1 MNQRPLIGKK
11 FDLDN
16 LIKGKLL
23 VGIFK
28 KISEESL
35 IPWKS
40 VALKKIDWK
49 ISKLRAR
56 VKPFRFNPI
65 LKQIDV
71 INCIEALHKSLFL
84 FLLVKHS
91 TMLLLYVNGIM
102 LK

>member
-40 VALKKIDWK
+40 VALKKID
-49 ISKLRAR
+49 
-56 VKPFRFNPI
+56 
-65 LKQIDV
+65 
-71 INCIEALHKSLFL
+71 
-84 FLLVKHS
+84 
-91 TMLLLYVNGIM
+91 
-102 LK
+102 